1 MRTIKRYLLK
11 MLVGVVIGAMLG
23 ALLGGVAGNNW
34 AVGAIFGAC
43 VGLVGASL
51 YDPRAVVH
59 SSPTSRRDTSPYNR
73 GD

>member
-59 SSPTSRRDTSPYNR
+59 SSPTSRGGTSPYNR